1 MQESTISGA
10 LCDVM
15 AQALIEKGIDADLAR
30 TLAERACQ
38 PALSAAPAI
47 AKATVRSA
55 RKKARRTNS
64 KLSAAFKEANR
75 RLRTKSGKL
84 RKGKTQADVA
94 RLAQRLRKKM

>member
-38 PALSAAPAI
+38 P
-47 AKATVRSA
+47 VRNFPLLFPSHDRMVHA
-55 RKKARRTNS
+55 S
-64 KLSAAFKEANR
+64 
-75 RLRTKSGKL
+75 LRYQLHQPS
-84 RKGKTQADVA
+84 
-94 RLAQRLRKKM
+94 QRQR